1 MSNLLA
7 LSEKHALSVER
18 LSVSFA
24 HGDQL
29 LLALDGATFEV
40 KRGEFVCVVG
50 ASGSGKTTLL
60 NVLAGLDRP
69 SAGRAH
75 VHGRVALIFQES
87 ALLPWLSAAGNV
99 ELALE
104 LRGVKSSVRHRLAYD
119 LLGLVTSAN
128 VSCGAHAGTRPEIA
142 ATVAEAGRRGVVVG
156 AHPSWADREGFGRVE
171 RRAPAAEVRDMVE
184 THGTN
189 LFYRSPDL
197 RRRCCDVRK
206 SRPLELALRGY
217 DAWITGLRR
226 EQSATRAHV
235 QTVTVDREHGGISK
249 VVPLASWSKA
259 QVWDYI
265 RANDVP
271 YHSLYESGYTSI
283 GCAPCTR
290 ATAPGED
297 ERAGRWWWEQDEIK
311 ECGLHWSPKSS

>member
-1 MSNLLA
+1 VSNLLA

-87 ALLPWLSAAGNV
+87 ALLPWLTAAGNV

-104 LRGVKSSVRHRLAYD
+104 LRGVKASVRHMAGFEKRRPHELSGGMKQRVALARALAQDADVLLMDEPFGALDAISRD
-119 LLGLVTSAN
+119 LLHEELERIWKESRLTILFVTHNAREAVRLGDRVMVFTS
-128 VSCGAHAGTRPEIA
+128 RPGRVGHEVKVDLPRPRSLDSPELAVI
-142 ATVAEAGRRGVVVG
+142 AGRIT
-156 AHPSWADREGFGRVE
+156 DRLKHE
-171 RRAPAAEVRDMVE
+171 M
-184 THGTN
+184 TN
-189 LFYRSPDL
+189 
-197 RRRCCDVRK
+197 
-206 SRPLELALRGY
+206 G
-217 DAWITGLRR
+217 
-226 EQSATRAHV
+226 H
-235 QTVTVDREHGGISK
+235 
-249 VVPLASWSKA
+249 
-259 QVWDYI
+259 
-265 RANDVP
+265 
-271 YHSLYESGYTSI
+271 
-283 GCAPCTR
+283 
-290 ATAPGED
+290 
-297 ERAGRWWWEQDEIK
+297 
-311 ECGLHWSPKSS
+311 

>member
-87 ALLPWLSAAGNV
+87 ALLP
-99 ELALE
+99 
-104 LRGVKSSVRHRLAYD
+104 
-119 LLGLVTSAN
+119 
-128 VSCGAHAGTRPEIA
+128 
-142 ATVAEAGRRGVVVG
+142 
-156 AHPSWADREGFGRVE
+156 
-171 RRAPAAEVRDMVE
+171 
-184 THGTN
+184 
-189 LFYRSPDL
+189 
-197 RRRCCDVRK
+197 
-206 SRPLELALRGY
+206 
-217 DAWITGLRR
+217 
-226 EQSATRAHV
+226 
-235 QTVTVDREHGGISK
+235 
-249 VVPLASWSKA
+249 
-259 QVWDYI
+259 
-265 RANDVP
+265 
-271 YHSLYESGYTSI
+271 
-283 GCAPCTR
+283 
-290 ATAPGED
+290 
-297 ERAGRWWWEQDEIK
+297 
-311 ECGLHWSPKSS
+311 